1 MSSDPAILFNEAVAL
16 HRAGRLLQAKTLYQQ
31 ILQKNPQEIVAWR
44 HLAAALAQSGDLSQ
58 AIKVLKE
65 GLVKAGSD
73 AALHHDLGSLLLTQQ
88 LPHEAIISLKVANGL
103 DPQNKDI
110 LLSLAR
116 AYLQVKQLLDAEN
129 VLTTLIKTHPD
140 FALAHFEIGQLYTLN
155 ANPSSAR
162 DAYLEAIKY
171 APDFVEAHAMLGNT
185 LLALKDI
192 PRAIE
197 AYTLALKIRPNLPG
211 GHYNLALAEI
221 ANQKPPRAIEA
232 LKQALQLTPKSTE
245 VYSLLSQA
253 YLESND
259 LDNAIIAGKTALE
272 INSTFTPAMINF
284 ANALRDQGAHQEAIN
299 LYHRALNQEPQNLG
313 LLTNLGNAHFSLGD
327 MTTSENYYR
336 RALTLNPSHF
346 QAKWQLGLLLLLQG
360 QFDEGWRLY
369 EERLH
374 LAEFAYQN
382 REHLA
387 PAWQGHNLQN
397 GTLLLWTEQGLG
409 DSIQFV
415 RLAQQARKLCG
426 KIILQCQPSL
436 KWLFQTAP
444 SIDEVIGTDDPRPSC
459 DAQASIM
466 SLPALLK
473 IIPATLPKSVPYLR
487 PNADRIAY
495 WRHRLEA
502 LPRPWIGISWQG
514 SLRNRSDRHR
524 SIPLRYF
531 APLAQTQGSLI
542 SLQQIFGLEQ
552 ITTCGFDS
560 RLIQFDKMDKSSA
573 AFFDTA
579 ALMESLDVIV
589 TSDTAIAHLG
599 GALGRPTW
607 VALQSVPDWR
617 WMMDTPTSPWYPTM
631 RLFRQPS
638 PGDWATVMN
647 SITQELRHLA

>member
-16 HRAGRLLQAKTLYQQ
+16 HRAGQLLKAQTIYQQ
-31 ILQKNPQEIVAWR
+31 ILQKNPQNIVVWR
-44 HLAAALAQSGDLSQ
+44 HLAAALAQSGDSSQ
-58 AIKVLKE
+58 AIKALKK

-73 AALHHDLGSLLLTQQ
+73 AALHHDLGSLLLSQR
-88 LPHEAIISLKVANGL
+88 LPHDAITSLKVANGL
-103 DPQNKDI
+103 NPQNKEI
-110 LLSLAR
+110 LLNLAR
-116 AYLQVKQLLDAEN
+116 AYLQAKQLLDTEN
-129 VLTTLIKTHPD
+129 VLKTLIKTHPD

-155 ANPSSAR
+155 ADQNSAR
-162 DAYLEAIKY
+162 EAYLEAIKY
-171 APDFVEAHAMLGNT
+171 APNFVEAHAMLGNT
-185 LLALKDI
+185 LLALNDI

-197 AYTLALKIRPNLPG
+197 AYTFALKIRPNLPG

-221 ANQKPPRAIEA
+221 ANQRPERSINV
-232 LKQALQLTPKSTE
+232 LKQALQFTPKSTE

-253 YLESND
+253 YLENNN

-272 INSTFTPAMINF
+272 INRDFTPAMINLG
-284 ANALRDQGAHQEAIN
+284 NAFRNQGKPQEAIN
-299 LYHRALNQEPQNLG
+299 LYQRALNKEPQNLG
-313 LLTNLGNAHFSLGD
+313 VLTNLGNAHFSLGD
-327 MTTSENYYR
+327 MLASKDYYQ
-336 RALTLNPSHF
+336 RALALDPNHV

-360 QFDEGWRLY
+360 EFNDGWRLY
-369 EERLH
+369 EERQH
-374 LAEFAYQN
+374 LPEFESLRHDQ
-382 REHLA
+382 LA
-387 PAWQGHNLQN
+387 PAWQGHDLQN

-415 RLAQQARKLCG
+415 RLAKQARKLCG

-444 SIDEVIGTDDPRPSC
+444 GIDEVISTDDLRPAC
-459 DAQASIM
+459 DAQTSLM
-466 SLPALLK
+466 SLPALLT
-473 IIPATLPKSVPYLR
+473 INPTTSPQSVPYLR
-487 PNADRIAY
+487 SNTDRIAY
-495 WRHRLEA
+495 WRQRLEA

-514 SLRNRSDRHR
+514 SLRNRSDSHR

-542 SLQQIFGLEQ
+542 SLQQIFGLDQ
-552 ITTCGFDS
+552 ISACGFAD
-560 RLIQFDKMDKSSA
+560 LLVQFAEMDKSDK

-617 WMMDTPTSPWYPTM
+617 WMLDTPTSPWYPTM

-638 PGDWATVMN
+638 PGDWAAVMD
-647 SITQELRHLA
+647 SIAQELRHLA